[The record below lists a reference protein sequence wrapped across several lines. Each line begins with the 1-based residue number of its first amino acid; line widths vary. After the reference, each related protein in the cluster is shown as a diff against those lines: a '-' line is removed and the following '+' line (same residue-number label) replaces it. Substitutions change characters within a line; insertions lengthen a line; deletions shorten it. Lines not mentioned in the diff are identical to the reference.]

1 MTMEQLNNAVT
12 DAQRELAV
20 VTAKR
25 TELDAESNKLRE
37 RINELSAEESAVR
50 RAYYDMGGE
59 VVDARM
65 GVYRAERA
73 VNRARN
79 NAIIAEHGRMSK
91 KAFLESVREE
101 VRSKNLEIAKSLVLT
116 LERAVGYEGATA
128 VSLTMWREQV
138 DEDYS
143 RERNLSQA
151 QIRRVH
157 KLLNIVCPKTAQGNY
172 LPPYTVQDAA

>member
-25 TELDAESNKLRE
+25 TELDVESNKLRE
-37 RINELSAEESAVR
+37 RIKELSAEEGAVR
-50 RAYYDMGGE
+50 RAYFDMGSE

-79 NAIIAEHGRMSK
+79 NAIIAEQGRMSK
-91 KAFLESVREE
+91 KAFLWSLTDE

-116 LERAVGYEGATA
+116 LERAVCNDGATA

-138 DEDYS
+138 NEDWN
-143 RERNLSQA
+143 RERNLSEA
-151 QIRRVH
+151 QVRRVH
-157 KLLNIVCPKTAQGNY
+157 KLLDMVCPKTPTGNF
-172 LPPYTVQDAA
+172 LPPYEVLEDA